1 MISWPLLAGFPVANL
16 ALDMA
21 TVTTMRTTHVDEAF
35 ILQQTFRAF
44 RQNGHYH
51 KFSQGAKA
59 IFFQFCFQ
67 LDSRAPETQLISAGD
82 WVRNSA
88 AINPAY
94 LPLIPNPTPFFDAN
108 LDRTF
113 SVKSVPILL
122 SACLKAQRII
132 YTRFRTKFI

>member
-51 KFSQGAKA
+51 KFSQGANKA
-59 IFFQFCFQ
+59 VSIV
-67 LDSRAPETQLISAGD
+67 LGSEKTSV
-82 WVRNSA
+82 VR
-88 AINPAY
+88 
-94 LPLIPNPTPFFDAN
+94 LPSLPF
-108 LDRTF
+108 LT
-113 SVKSVPILL
+113 
-122 SACLKAQRII
+122 
-132 YTRFRTKFI
+132 